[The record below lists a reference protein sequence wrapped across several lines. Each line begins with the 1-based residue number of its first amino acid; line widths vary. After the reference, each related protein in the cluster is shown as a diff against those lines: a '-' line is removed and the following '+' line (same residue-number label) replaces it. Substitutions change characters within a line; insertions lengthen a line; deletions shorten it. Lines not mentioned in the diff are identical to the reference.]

1 MKKNSG
7 FKLRSGNKPS
17 IAKFMGLKDIVGKKG
32 FELGAINMLANLFG
46 KGKGN
51 DTKKTDD
58 KKTKETKELTAEERA
73 LKVLESFKK

>member
-17 IAKFMGLKDIVGKKG
+17 IAKFMGLKDVVGKKE
-32 FELGAINMLANLFG
+32 FKLGAINMLANLFG

-51 DTKKTDD
+51 DTKKTGD
-58 KKTKETKELTAEERA
+58 KKTKETRELTAEERA
-73 LKVLESFKK
+73 LKGLKSFKK

>member
-17 IAKFMGLKDIVGKKG
+17 IAKFMGLKDVVGKKG

-46 KGKGN
+46 KGKDN
-51 DTKKTDD
+51 KKTETKKTE
-58 KKTKETKELTAEERA
+58 ETKKSTPEEKA
-73 LKVLESFKK
+73 LKSLESFKKSV

>member
-1 MKKNSG
+1 MKKNSS

-17 IAKFMGLKDIVGKKG
+17 IAKFMGLKDVVGKKG

-46 KGKGN
+46 KGKDN

-58 KKTKETKELTAEERA
+58 KKTEKTKELTAEERA
-73 LKVLESFKK
+73 LKGLESFKK